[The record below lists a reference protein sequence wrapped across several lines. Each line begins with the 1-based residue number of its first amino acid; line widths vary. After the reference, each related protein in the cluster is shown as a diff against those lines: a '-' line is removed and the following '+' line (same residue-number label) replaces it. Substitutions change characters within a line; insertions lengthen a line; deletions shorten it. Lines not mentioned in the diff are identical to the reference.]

1 MSPRTL
7 GPLVLAVCTTIA
19 TPQLR
24 PEEIRGIEDSLYVG
38 NLRLEDLE
46 FERKAFAD
54 ASRLPL
60 INLALDKPL
69 AAADRLMALH
79 QVSAEAN
86 AARLLKAA
94 CEMALNDRWPEP
106 NYEEVERVSAIPS
119 LPSAYQKPI
128 VGLVNAVLEA
138 NATIRRAIEPLS
150 QEERRVLIEGL
161 PIWAVEEPKVTFDF
175 VKRQPTPQSE
185 LLRLLAR
192 VDLVRIRAESLRLMS
207 AVGRIV
213 PQLQQAAKSH
223 TLQGVQR
230 FRVGGVPIV
239 LGGHGDDV
247 HTDSDAL
254 ITIDV
259 GGNDCYMG
267 RHGAGIGYAS
277 VLIDLG
283 GNDRYVGRDL
293 DFGAGLLGIGITC
306 DLGGN
311 DTFDTRSLTLGA
323 GLAGVGVFQ
332 KAGGNDDYRS
342 VALSQG
348 FGQFGVGLCHDLGGD
363 DTYRLALWGQGAS
376 RTQGVGWLVDSAGN
390 DVYRA
395 GGLSLN
401 FPLFTDVHYSFAQGV
416 SSGYR
421 EDTGG
426 LSGGIGLLT
435 DGAGDDSYIGETYC
449 QAASYWFAVGS
460 LYEASGHDT
469 YSAYHYAQ
477 SSAMHLCGA
486 FLFDLA
492 GDDGYLVKFGAAHA
506 IGHDYGVALLLDRA
520 GNDIYA
526 ARDSTPGIGN
536 ANGLGIFIETAG
548 DDRYDGPPGRGNP
561 ARGTGSLGVFADL
574 AGNDKYR
581 EGLLDGQAAARSGWA
596 TANDVTVPP
605 ERDGNATGGQVRRP
619 PPQPGS
625 EAMPSE
631 PELERI
637 YTKATQW
644 AVGAAVEETAE
655 NVDRLVRIGLPAF
668 EWMLTK
674 HLKGASRLEQ
684 RAFVQVASGIGG
696 EAIKQVCWKVGSD
709 DVEEARVALLICIDG
724 GFQDAGALLK
734 GVLTKPPLRRLAAR
748 AVGILG
754 ARVCVPDL
762 LPMCADPDRLTAV
775 AAAVSL
781 SQLADPVSFSTGVAL
796 LRSSDLMLRKAAIA
810 WVAKFGERGLDAV
823 LPLIASANERDART
837 GIEVLAAIGSDLALR
852 EAGKLLSDPRPGVRL
867 QAVLALAGRCPV
879 DFRERFLAMTKDE
892 SVPVRAAALRVLQE
906 ERAKTP

>member
-1 MSPRTL
+1 MPSRML
-7 GPLVLAVCTTIA
+7 GTIVLVVCATIT

-24 PEEIRGIEDSLYVG
+24 PEEVKGIEDSLYVG

-46 FERKAFAD
+46 FERKAFSD
-54 ASRLPL
+54 PSRLPL
-60 INLALDKPL
+60 IDLALDKPL
-69 AAADRLMALH
+69 AAADRLMELH
-79 QVSAEAN
+79 QVSAQAN
-86 AARLLKAA
+86 AARILKAA

-106 NYEEVERVSAIPS
+106 NYEEVERVATIPS
-119 LPSAYQKPI
+119 LPSAYQKPV

-138 NATIRRAIEPLS
+138 NATIRRALEQLS
-150 QEERRVLIEGL
+150 QDERRMLIEGL
-161 PIWAVEEPKVTFDF
+161 PVWAVEEPKVTFDF
-175 VKRQPTPQSE
+175 VKRQPAPQPE
-185 LLRLLAR
+185 LLKLMAR
-192 VDLVRIRAESLRLMS
+192 VDVVRIRAESLRLMS
-207 AVGRIV
+207 AVSRIV

-230 FRVGGVPIV
+230 LRIGGVPIV
-239 LGGHGDDV
+239 LGGHGDDL
-247 HTDSDAL
+247 HADSDAL

-259 GGNDCYMG
+259 GGHDRYIG

-277 VLIDLG
+277 ILIDLG
-283 GNDRYVGRDL
+283 GNDRYAGRDL
-293 DFGAGLLGIGITC
+293 NFGAGLLGIGIAC

-311 DTFDTRSLTLGA
+311 DTFETGSLTLGA
-323 GLAGVGVFQ
+323 GLGGVGVFQ
-332 KAGGNDDYRS
+332 KAGGNDSYRS

-376 RTQGVGWLVDSAGN
+376 RTRGVGWLVDAAGS

-435 DGAGDDSYIGETYC
+435 DWAGDDSYLGETYC

-536 ANGLGIFIETAG
+536 ANGLGIFIEAAG

-574 AGNDKYR
+574 AGTDKYR
-581 EGLLDGQAAARSGWA
+581 EGLLDGQAAARPGWA
-596 TANDVTVPP
+596 TADDVANPSVPVG
-605 ERDGNATGGQVRRP
+605 DATGGQVRRP
-619 PPQPGS
+619 SPQPGS
-625 EAMPSE
+625 EPMPPE

-644 AVGAAVEETAE
+644 AVGAAVEETSA

-668 EWMLTK
+668 EWMLAK

-684 RAFVQVASGIGG
+684 RAFVQVASGIGR
-696 EAIKQVCWKVGSD
+696 EAIKQVCWKVGSE
-709 DVEEARVALLICIDG
+709 DVEEARVALLVCIDG
-724 GFQDAGALLK
+724 GFRDAGALLQ
-734 GVLTKPPLRRLAAR
+734 GVLGKPPLRRLAAR
-748 AVGILG
+748 AVGILE
-754 ARVCVPDL
+754 ARVCVPEL
-762 LPMCADPDRLTAV
+762 LPLCADSDRLTAV

-781 SQLADPVSFSTGVAL
+781 SQLADPVSLSTGVAL
-796 LRSSDLMLRKAAIA
+796 LRSPDLMLRKAAIE
-810 WVAKFGERGLDAV
+810 WVAKFGEKGLEAA

-837 GIEVLAAIGSDLALR
+837 GVEVLAAIGTDLALR
-852 EAGKLLSDPRPGVRL
+852 EMGKLLSDPRAGVRL
-867 QAVLALAGRCPV
+867 QAMLGLSSRCPV
-879 DFRERFLAMTKDE
+879 EFRERFLAMAKDE
-892 SVPVRAAALRVLQE
+892 SAPVRAAALRVLQE
-906 ERAKTP
+906 ERAKVP